1 MCYMRDAD
9 IAQLYS
15 AVSVSERGI
24 ASPAIPIPLETEFT
38 G

>member
-1 MCYMRDAD
+1 MCYMRDSD